1 MSQRGTGHAGS
12 PVVSFEEV
20 SKVYGN
26 VRAVD
31 GLSQPAPR
39 RNGSLPWPADPEE
52 MVRLSRNKRYL
63 IFSIALPVMLYL
75 VLGKQAT
82 STAET
87 A

>member
-1 MSQRGTGHAGS
+1 
-12 PVVSFEEV
+12 
-20 SKVYGN
+20 
-26 VRAVD
+26 
-31 GLSQPAPR
+31 
-39 RNGSLPWPADPEE
+39 

-82 STAET
+82 STAEP